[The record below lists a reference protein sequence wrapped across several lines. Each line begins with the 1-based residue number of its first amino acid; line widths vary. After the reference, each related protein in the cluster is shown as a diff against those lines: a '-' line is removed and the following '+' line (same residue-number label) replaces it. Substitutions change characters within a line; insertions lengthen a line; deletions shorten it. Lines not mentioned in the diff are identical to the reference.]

1 MLADPAS
8 VSGLCMHVRH
18 PHLELPAL
26 AGLHCSVFGRRQTQQ
41 HTSVGDRG
49 LQPGLAQH
57 PAGTER
63 SHCATTKDTYPV
75 GYTDTRMVRDDT
87 THQLSLGDAGD
98 GDGFGFLL
106 ERGCYQY
113 IAFQVKKNYVK
124 RRKRERE
131 KLRGHQGQEQTG
143 WDVHP
148 ETVSSP
154 GPACMCVCA
163 HHPCGHAGGGP
174 RDGRG
179 GGLTRRA
186 QLMRSSS
193 LATTYSPRLL
203 GSALGLGTTAPAV
216 DTAGLVLG
224 TGHGAG
230 EALAGCGSPQ
240 AHPGVRPQWPLRGQ
254 DKAAVTAWAWAGP
267 ACCTKERKVAC
278 LAVAPPGPSSRG
290 LGSLSGAWQAD
301 SRYGGNPSRLGTCSH
316 WPDTRGVLGRPLRA
330 TPSCQVPGGPGV
342 TPGLCGDK
350 GALGCAGSQE
360 GGLTC

>member
-131 KLRGHQGQEQTG
+131 KQHQ
-143 WDVHP
+143 
-148 ETVSSP
+148 
-154 GPACMCVCA
+154 
-163 HHPCGHAGGGP
+163 
-174 RDGRG
+174 
-179 GGLTRRA
+179 
-186 QLMRSSS
+186 
-193 LATTYSPRLL
+193 
-203 GSALGLGTTAPAV
+203 LGLGS
-216 DTAGLVLG
+216 D
-224 TGHGAG
+224 
-230 EALAGCGSPQ
+230 ECQALLPPSKGSKTQ
-240 AHPGVRPQWPLRGQ
+240 
-254 DKAAVTAWAWAGP
+254 
-267 ACCTKERKVAC
+267 
-278 LAVAPPGPSSRG
+278 
-290 LGSLSGAWQAD
+290 GSLDRQIIWHFFKH
-301 SRYGGNPSRLGTCSH
+301 C
-316 WPDTRGVLGRPLRA
+316 
-330 TPSCQVPGGPGV
+330 C
-342 TPGLCGDK
+342 
-350 GALGCAGSQE
+350 
-360 GGLTC
+360 